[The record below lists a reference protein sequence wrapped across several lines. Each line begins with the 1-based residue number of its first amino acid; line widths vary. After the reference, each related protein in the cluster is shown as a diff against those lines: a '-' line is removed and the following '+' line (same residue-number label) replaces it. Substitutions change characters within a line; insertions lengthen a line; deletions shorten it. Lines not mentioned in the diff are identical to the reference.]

1 MVYVLMVNG
10 SAAAVYSNI
19 AGARSDK
26 KRLEDKIQN
35 LTVIAV
41 PYRTRAV
48 LD

>member
-10 SAAAVYSNI
+10 STAAVYSTI
-19 AGARSDK
+19 AAARSDK

-35 LTVIAV
+35 LVIMAV
-41 PYRTRAV
+41 PYRTHAV